1 MMSTKNFSLR
11 IDDELLFKL
20 YIIADNNNR
29 SVNGQI
35 LHLIKIYIS
44 QYEKANG
51 TIKNH
56 SI

>member
-1 MMSTKNFSLR
+1 MPVKNFSLR

-51 TIKNH
+51 TIKNC